1 MYDRNMEQVLFEFI
15 IRRLEAVPSKISVVK
30 LQESL
35 EKDPG

>member
-15 IRRLEAVPSKISVVK
+15 LIRLEAVPSKIAVVE